1 MLITRQTI
9 NHESEAAWLADRAR
23 DVTSTELAA
32 LFGASPYATRFEL
45 HHIKAGTMEAKPFVE
60 TDRVK
65 WGKRLEAAIAAG
77 IAEDLGLLV
86 VPFKVYMRIP
96 ELRMGSSFDF
106 KIVGITDFHLGDES
120 ARDMFRKHGPG
131 LMEIKNV
138 DGMQFRRGWETDGET
153 VEAPPHI
160 ELQVQ
165 HQMEV
170 ADIAWSLL
178 APLVGGNAPCPIIR
192 ERDPVVGEAVRLAV
206 AEFWNGVDHGVA
218 PAPDMLADSD
228 TVKRLYAE
236 NDGSAIDLTDDMR
249 LSVLCA
255 TYKAEAA
262 KAGAAEGRK
271 TAALT
276 EIITKV
282 GAAKTIQAP
291 GFKINAGTNKESYR
305 CYDRAEGVRWT
316 ITRSVV
322 PAGRVEAEVP
332 RHRNVTITGV

>member
-1 MLITRQTI
+1 MLLTRQTI
-9 NHESEAAWLADRAR
+9 THDSEAAWLADRAK
-23 DVTSTELAA
+23 DLTSTELAA
-32 LFGASPYATRFEL
+32 LFDASPYATKFEL

-86 VPFKVYMRIP
+86 IPFKCYIRIP

-106 KIVGITDFHLGDES
+106 KIVGITEFHFGDES
-120 ARDMFRKHGPG
+120 VRDMFRKHGPG

-138 DGMQFRRGWETDGET
+138 DGMQFRRNWEGDGDGI
-153 VEAPPHI
+153 EAPAHI
-160 ELQVQ
+160 EFQVQ

-170 ADIAWSLL
+170 ADIGWSLL

-192 ERDPVVGEAVRLAV
+192 ERDPVVGAAARLAV

-218 PAPDMLADSD
+218 PPPDMLADSD
-228 TVKRLYAE
+228 TIKRLYAD
-236 NDGSAIDLTDDMR
+236 NNGSSADMTDDAR

-255 TYKAEAA
+255 TYKFEAA
-262 KAGAAEGRK
+262 RASMAEDRK
-271 TAALT
+271 TAALS

-282 GAAKTIQAP
+282 GEAKSVAAG
-291 GFKINAGTNKESYR
+291 GFNINAGTKKESYR

-322 PAGRVEAEVP
+322 PPGRVEATVP
-332 RHRNVTITGV
+332 KHRSVTITGA